1 MQVEL
6 VSPEAILFS
15 GECTQVLA
23 RTIDGDI
30 AFLSN
35 HAAFIGALDV
45 GETQLWTDD
54 GIVSLAVN
62 GGFIEVSSNNVTLL
76 SDGAFAAA
84 DIDAAEAQ
92 ADLDAAEAALSANS
106 DDESAAAAKTW
117 AQVRLSVAAGGA
129 ANH

>member
-15 GECTQVLA
+15 GECAQVVA

-35 HAAFIGALDV
+35 HAPFIGALAV
-45 GETQLWTDD
+45 GETQLWTDE
-54 GIVSLAVN
+54 GVVSLAVN
-62 GGFIEVSSNNVTLL
+62 GGFVEVSNNNVTLL
-76 SDGAFAAA
+76 SDGAYASV

-92 ADLDAAEAALSANS
+92 ADLDAADAVLANDAEDVAAL
-106 DDESAAAAKTW
+106 AARKW
-117 AQVRLSVAAGGA
+117 AQAGR
-129 ANH
+129 